1 MARQRFLSAVFK
13 DKEDMTAALGSTV
26 SRQQDVR
33 LSSASDNF
41 IIPTMMTETQL
52 PFVEA
57 GSFFIFRCFQMSLK
71 GGPMKKF
78 LKTFLRGLIFCLSR
92 DLPLEGRKPF
102 TRTLTIE
109 YTFIRYVPER
119 GRKSQPNEGAPRPIC
134 PSGL

>member
-57 GSFFIFRCFQMSLK
+57 GSFFYPL
-71 GGPMKKF
+71 
-78 LKTFLRGLIFCLSR
+78 
-92 DLPLEGRKPF
+92 LPDEF
-102 TRTLTIE
+102 
-109 YTFIRYVPER
+109 ER
-119 GRKSQPNEGAPRPIC
+119 RSHEKNIKNFFSEA
-134 PSGL
+134 

>member
-57 GSFFIFRCFQMSLK
+57 GSFFIFRCLQMSLK
-71 GGPMKKF
+71 GGPMKKI
-78 LKTFLRGLIFCLSR
+78 LKTFSPRLNF
-92 DLPLEGRKPF
+92 LPF
-102 TRTLTIE
+102 
-109 YTFIRYVPER
+109 
-119 GRKSQPNEGAPRPIC
+119 S
-134 PSGL
+134 

>member
-71 GGPMKKF
+71 GGPHEKNF
-78 LKTFLRGLIFCLSR
+78 
-92 DLPLEGRKPF
+92 
-102 TRTLTIE
+102 
-109 YTFIRYVPER
+109 
-119 GRKSQPNEGAPRPIC
+119 
-134 PSGL
+134 

>member
-57 GSFFIFRCFQMSLK
+57 GSFFYPL
-71 GGPMKKF
+71 
-78 LKTFLRGLIFCLSR
+78 
-92 DLPLEGRKPF
+92 LPDEFERRSYGKNFKNFSPRLNFFPF
-102 TRTLTIE
+102 
-109 YTFIRYVPER
+109 
-119 GRKSQPNEGAPRPIC
+119 S
-134 PSGL
+134 